1 MPQLRLHISAAV
13 AVGAL
18 MLLTASP
25 ASADTP
31 PPPGPASLPALTVP
45 GKPTLESTDS
55 RGTNVEIMGGD
66 DRTLLGMPG
75 SRLGNSPYRLSQV
88 GPTTSVRGH
97 IRRGRSRTR
106 QHQPDRRPGRS
117 TRQPCT
123 GSRGGQR
130 RHLCRNPAGTRSGLM
145 AMTKPTN
152 FRCLRGGVQV
162 LSAVIGASVVVGMG
176 AVNVAYPG
184 TDAGASATSPKGWP
198 AATVTRTPPA
208 SAPQT
213 SFAAPPVTA
222 TPCPKG

>member
-1 MPQLRLHISAAV
+1 MPQLRLHISAGV

-88 GPTTSVRGH
+88 GPTTSVRTTSG
-97 IRRGRSRTR
+97 
-106 QHQPDRRPGRS
+106 
-117 TRQPCT
+117 T
-123 GSRGGQR
+123 GG
-130 RHLCRNPAGTRSGLM
+130 
-145 AMTKPTN
+145 
-152 FRCLRGGVQV
+152 
-162 LSAVIGASVVVGMG
+162 VVVGSTNLTG
-176 AVNVAYPG
+176 GLEDPHGNPAPVAAAGNEG
-184 TDAGASATSPKGWP
+184 TY
-198 AATVTRTPPA
+198 VETPPA
-208 SAPQT
+208 PGAS
-213 SFAAPPVTA
+213 
-222 TPCPKG
+222 

>member
-88 GPTTSVRGH
+88 GPTTSVRTTSGT
-97 IRRGRSRTR
+97 G
-106 QHQPDRRPGRS
+106 GVAVGS
-117 TRQPCT
+117 TNLA
-123 GSRGGQR
+123 GGLEDPQG
-130 RHLCRNPAGTRSGLM
+130 NPA
-145 AMTKPTN
+145 P
-152 FRCLRGGVQV
+152 
-162 LSAVIGASVVVGMG
+162 I
-176 AVNVAYPG
+176 
-184 TDAGASATSPKGWP
+184 
-198 AATVTRTPPA
+198 AATGNEGTYVDTPPA
-208 SAPQT
+208 PG
-213 SFAAPPVTA
+213 V
-222 TPCPKG
+222 G

>member
-1 MPQLRLHISAAV
+1 MPQLRLHISAGV

-88 GPTTSVRGH
+88 GPTTSVRTTSGTGGV
-97 IRRGRSRTR
+97 IVA
-106 QHQPDRRPGRS
+106 S
-117 TRQPCT
+117 TNLT
-123 GSRGGQR
+123 GGLEDPHG
-130 RHLCRNPAGTRSGLM
+130 NPAPVAAAGNEGTY
-145 AMTKPTN
+145 
-152 FRCLRGGVQV
+152 VE
-162 LSAVIGASVVVGMG
+162 
-176 AVNVAYPG
+176 
-184 TDAGASATSPKGWP
+184 
-198 AATVTRTPPA
+198 TPPA
-208 SAPQT
+208 PGAS
-213 SFAAPPVTA
+213 
-222 TPCPKG
+222 

>member
-1 MPQLRLHISAAV
+1 MSQLRVHISAAV

-88 GPTTSVRGH
+88 GPTTSVRTTSGT
-97 IRRGRSRTR
+97 G
-106 QHQPDRRPGRS
+106 GVAAGS
-117 TRQPCT
+117 TNLA
-123 GSRGGQR
+123 GGLEDPQG
-130 RHLCRNPAGTRSGLM
+130 NPAPIAAAGNEGTY
-145 AMTKPTN
+145 
-152 FRCLRGGVQV
+152 V
-162 LSAVIGASVVVGMG
+162 
-176 AVNVAYPG
+176 
-184 TDAGASATSPKGWP
+184 D
-198 AATVTRTPPA
+198 TPPA
-208 SAPQT
+208 PG
-213 SFAAPPVTA
+213 V
-222 TPCPKG
+222 G

>member
-1 MPQLRLHISAAV
+1 MPQLRLHISTAV

-88 GPTTSVRGH
+88 GPTTSVRTTSGT
-97 IRRGRSRTR
+97 G
-106 QHQPDRRPGRS
+106 GVAVGS
-117 TRQPCT
+117 TNLA
-123 GSRGGQR
+123 GGLEDP
-130 RHLCRNPAGTRSGLM
+130 HGNPAPVAAAGNEGTY
-145 AMTKPTN
+145 
-152 FRCLRGGVQV
+152 VE
-162 LSAVIGASVVVGMG
+162 
-176 AVNVAYPG
+176 
-184 TDAGASATSPKGWP
+184 
-198 AATVTRTPPA
+198 TPPA
-208 SAPQT
+208 PGAS
-213 SFAAPPVTA
+213 
-222 TPCPKG
+222 

>member
-1 MPQLRLHISAAV
+1 MSQLRVHISAAV

-88 GPTTSVRGH
+88 GPTTSVRTTSGT
-97 IRRGRSRTR
+97 G
-106 QHQPDRRPGRS
+106 GVAVGS
-117 TRQPCT
+117 TNLA
-123 GSRGGQR
+123 GGLEDPQG
-130 RHLCRNPAGTRSGLM
+130 NPAPVPAIGNEGTY
-145 AMTKPTN
+145 
-152 FRCLRGGVQV
+152 V
-162 LSAVIGASVVVGMG
+162 
-176 AVNVAYPG
+176 
-184 TDAGASATSPKGWP
+184 D
-198 AATVTRTPPA
+198 TPPA
-208 SAPQT
+208 PG
-213 SFAAPPVTA
+213 V
-222 TPCPKG
+222 G

>member
-1 MPQLRLHISAAV
+1 MPQLRLHISAGV

-88 GPTTSVRGH
+88 GPTTSVRTTSGTGGV
-97 IRRGRSRTR
+97 IVG
-106 QHQPDRRPGRS
+106 S
-117 TRQPCT
+117 TNLT
-123 GSRGGQR
+123 GGLEDPHG
-130 RHLCRNPAGTRSGLM
+130 NPAPVAAAGNEGTY
-145 AMTKPTN
+145 
-152 FRCLRGGVQV
+152 VE
-162 LSAVIGASVVVGMG
+162 
-176 AVNVAYPG
+176 
-184 TDAGASATSPKGWP
+184 
-198 AATVTRTPPA
+198 TPPA
-208 SAPQT
+208 PGAS
-213 SFAAPPVTA
+213 
-222 TPCPKG
+222 

>member
-55 RGTNVEIMGGD
+55 RGTNVGIMGGD

-88 GPTTSVRGH
+88 GPTTSVRTT
-97 IRRGRSRTR
+97 S
-106 QHQPDRRPGRS
+106 
-117 TRQPCT
+117 
-123 GSRGGQR
+123 
-130 RHLCRNPAGTRSGLM
+130 GT
-145 AMTKPTN
+145 
-152 FRCLRGGVQV
+152 GGV
-162 LSAVIGASVVVGMG
+162 AVGSTNLAGGLKDPHGDPAPIA
-176 AVNVAYPG
+176 APG
-184 TDAGASATSPKGWP
+184 NEGTY
-198 AATVTRTPPA
+198 VETPPA
-208 SAPQT
+208 PGAS
-213 SFAAPPVTA
+213 
-222 TPCPKG
+222 

>member
-1 MPQLRLHISAAV
+1 MPQLRLHISTAV

-88 GPTTSVRGH
+88 GPTTSVRTTSG
-97 IRRGRSRTR
+97 
-106 QHQPDRRPGRS
+106 
-117 TRQPCT
+117 T
-123 GSRGGQR
+123 GG
-130 RHLCRNPAGTRSGLM
+130 
-145 AMTKPTN
+145 
-152 FRCLRGGVQV
+152 
-162 LSAVIGASVVVGMG
+162 VVVGSTNLTG
-176 AVNVAYPG
+176 GLEDPHGNPAPV
-184 TDAGASATSPKGWP
+184 
-198 AATVTRTPPA
+198 AATGNEGTYVETPPA
-208 SAPQT
+208 PGAS
-213 SFAAPPVTA
+213 
-222 TPCPKG
+222 

>member
-1 MPQLRLHISAAV
+1 MSQLRVHISAAV

-88 GPTTSVRGH
+88 GPTTSVRTTSGT
-97 IRRGRSRTR
+97 G
-106 QHQPDRRPGRS
+106 GVAVGS
-117 TRQPCT
+117 TNLA
-123 GSRGGQR
+123 GGLEDPQG
-130 RHLCRNPAGTRSGLM
+130 NPAPIAAAGNEGTY
-145 AMTKPTN
+145 
-152 FRCLRGGVQV
+152 V
-162 LSAVIGASVVVGMG
+162 
-176 AVNVAYPG
+176 
-184 TDAGASATSPKGWP
+184 D
-198 AATVTRTPPA
+198 TPPA
-208 SAPQT
+208 PG
-213 SFAAPPVTA
+213 V
-222 TPCPKG
+222 G

>member
-45 GKPTLESTDS
+45 GKPTLKSTDS

-88 GPTTSVRGH
+88 GPTTSVRTTSGA
-97 IRRGRSRTR
+97 
-106 QHQPDRRPGRS
+106 
-117 TRQPCT
+117 
-123 GSRGGQR
+123 GG
-130 RHLCRNPAGTRSGLM
+130 
-145 AMTKPTN
+145 
-152 FRCLRGGVQV
+152 
-162 LSAVIGASVVVGMG
+162 VVVGSTNLAGGLEDPHGNPAPVPASGNEG
-176 AVNVAYPG
+176 AYV
-184 TDAGASATSPKGWP
+184 D
-198 AATVTRTPPA
+198 TPPA
-208 SAPQT
+208 PGA
-213 SFAAPPVTA
+213 
-222 TPCPKG
+222 G

>member
-1 MPQLRLHISAAV
+1 MPQLRLHISTAV

-88 GPTTSVRGH
+88 GPTTSVRTTSGTGGV
-97 IRRGRSRTR
+97 IVG
-106 QHQPDRRPGRS
+106 S
-117 TRQPCT
+117 TNLT
-123 GSRGGQR
+123 GGLEDPHG
-130 RHLCRNPAGTRSGLM
+130 NPAPVAAAGNEGTY
-145 AMTKPTN
+145 
-152 FRCLRGGVQV
+152 VE
-162 LSAVIGASVVVGMG
+162 
-176 AVNVAYPG
+176 
-184 TDAGASATSPKGWP
+184 
-198 AATVTRTPPA
+198 TPPA
-208 SAPQT
+208 PGAS
-213 SFAAPPVTA
+213 
-222 TPCPKG
+222 